1 MSIRVRMIQNW
12 RKIPWTRACTL
23 SFTVGW
29 WKECVAVIGQVGMDM
44 SLPDRTTFQGDGLDA
59 EHMLLQIMVR

>member
-1 MSIRVRMIQNW
+1 
-12 RKIPWTRACTL
+12 
-23 SFTVGW
+23 
-29 WKECVAVIGQVGMDM
+29 MDM